1 MSVVPLSEKPN
12 SDQMFEHLNHLFGGF
27 LDGVHDGLVE
37 LAWTVN
43 GGKPDRAQLFELDQ
57 FEELVAKATEI
68 NAKPNHSCY
77 VGAALRKPGSGKNDR
92 CGVKQFYASTCVWA
106 DLDDEGVADGVR
118 ARYRGIDPT
127 FWVVTARKP
136 YKRAQLWWRLDEPL
150 RDQVELKK
158 ILGGLQRAFGGD
170 KAVVNSANLMRLGG
184 SINWSQKPGR
194 VFELTDA
201 GGPGPEDNRALSYP
215 VEEISKAF
223 GNSQSTDAKVIDIGG
238 IDVDAC
244 IADLKRGKGH
254 LNLNTRN
261 LIWKMV
267 SDGAP
272 DWVISTAMEA
282 LLTPVSDGGT
292 IGEVPRLIEGARKV
306 QNKYP
311 ADRNEST
318 PLELIDPRDWMTK
331 ATPERQWLVEDYI
344 PMMHVTGF
352 YGDGGSG
359 KTLITHQLLTSVT
372 TGKDWLGMP
381 VRQMRGIGFFCEDYE
396 DDLHINQDNI
406 NFALGLAYSDL
417 GDMRVISRVGEDNI
431 LMSFINGNKGERT
444 ALFEQ
449 LLTATQ
455 EFGAQFVLID
465 TLADTF
471 DGNENVRGQ
480 ARQFIANVCGRIA
493 REIEGVVVVC
503 AHPSIA
509 GMKSGDGYGGNTAWS
524 NTVRSRL
531 YLSRAEELDDDDADP
546 NERTLSRK
554 KANYSG
560 LGEDLPLVW
569 SEGVLLPNDQPAK
582 SKEIDKPTQNQ
593 MLITIQAAW
602 DDGNPLAEGYNSAR
616 YVGHMLREKFGLSK
630 GKANKLVSQW
640 LINGNVR
647 SEMVNSTSRKMGLKV
662 EKWFDLGR

>member
-1 MSVVPLSEKPN
+1 MTVVPLSEKPN
-12 SDQMFEHLNHLFGGF
+12 PDQMLEHLDHLFGNF

-43 GGKPDRAQLFELDQ
+43 GKNPDRAQLFELDQ
-57 FEELVAKATEI
+57 FEELVAKAIKI
-68 NAKPNHSCY
+68 NAKPNHNTY
-77 VGAALRKPGSGKNDR
+77 IGAALRKPGTPQNHRTK
-92 CGVKQFYASTCVWA
+92 KTHFYASTVVWT
-106 DLDDEGVADGVR
+106 DLDDEGVADGAR
-118 ARYRGIDPT
+118 ARYRGCDPT

-136 YKRAQLWWRLDEPL
+136 HKRAQLWWRLDEPI
-150 RDQVELKK
+150 RDPDQLEN
-158 ILGGLQRAFGGD
+158 ILGGLYRAFDGD
-170 KAVVNSANLMRLGG
+170 KAVVDCSTLMRLGG
-184 SINWSQKPGR
+184 SVNWSQKPGR
-194 VFELTDA
+194 IFETTDA
-201 GGPGPEDNRALSYP
+201 RGPDPEDNRARSYP
-215 VEEISKAF
+215 VEQISKAF
-223 GNSQSTDAKVIDIGG
+223 SDAPAIVDLDIGG
-238 IDVDAC
+238 KPTDVEAC
-244 IADLKRGKGH
+244 IDNIRRGHH
-254 LNLNTRN
+254 LHVNSRD
-261 LIWKMV
+261 LIWQMV
-267 SDGAP
+267 RDGSP
-272 DWVISTAMEA
+272 DWVISAAMQA

-292 IGEVPRLIEGARKV
+292 ISLVPSLITSARSKLEMPEPGRLET
-306 QNKYP
+306 
-311 ADRNEST
+311 T
-318 PLELIDPRDWMTK
+318 PLELIDPRNWMTK
-331 ATPERQWLVEDYI
+331 ETPERQWLVEDYI
-344 PMMHVTGF
+344 PMKHVTGI

-359 KTLITHQLLTSVT
+359 KTLLTHQLLTSVA
-372 TGKDWLGMP
+372 TGKNWLGMP
-381 VRQMRGIGFFCEDYE
+381 VRQLRGIGFFCEDYE
-396 DDLHINQDNI
+396 DDLHINQDHI

-431 LMSFINGNKGERT
+431 LMSFITGNKGQRT
-444 ALFEQ
+444 ELFEQ
-449 LLTATQ
+449 LLTGAQ

-471 DGNENVRGQ
+471 DGNEHVRGQ

-531 YLSRAEELDDDDADP
+531 YLSRPEDQDDDDADL
-546 NERTLSRK
+546 NERVLSRK
-554 KANYSG
+554 KANYAG

-616 YVGHMLREKFGLSK
+616 YVGHMLRENFGLSK
-630 GKANKLVSQW
+630 GKANKLVRQW

-662 EKWFDLGR
+662 EKWFDLGS